1 VGQGEGEE
9 GGIRAHRTLSLVRYF
24 TSHDSYRVWG
34 VLFVFHTEFNGLRQR
49 YCEITDFNYYSTSSP
64 FSPTSLP
71 ISPTTQPRP

>member
-34 VLFVFHTEFNGLRQR
+34 VLVLKCIFSVDSL
-49 YCEITDFNYYSTSSP
+49 SSRCRRRRVLI
-64 FSPTSLP
+64 SLAA
-71 ISPTTQPRP
+71 ISVSGTVMDGSWAIWV